1 VTPEEME
8 TQITSLREQVLQ
20 IQEQQERARKDQVRW
35 SWISGAV
42 GGGFMMLAGLAAI
55 FLPPGPLKPVLLLL
69 ALFALFQSRVWDSLR
84 VER

>member
-1 VTPEEME
+1 VTVEEME
-8 TQITSLREQVLQ
+8 TQIASLRAQVLQ

-35 SWISGAV
+35 SRISGAV
-42 GGGFMMLAGLAAI
+42 GGAFMMLAGLAAI